1 MCICCHDLIDDDV
14 DDVGTSHDRGVHWG
28 ACHETFGTLDGH
40 CIERG
45 NGWCDMRGV
54 DDMSGTLIIDKHP

>member
-45 NGWCDMRGV
+45 NGV
-54 DDMSGTLIIDKHP
+54 V